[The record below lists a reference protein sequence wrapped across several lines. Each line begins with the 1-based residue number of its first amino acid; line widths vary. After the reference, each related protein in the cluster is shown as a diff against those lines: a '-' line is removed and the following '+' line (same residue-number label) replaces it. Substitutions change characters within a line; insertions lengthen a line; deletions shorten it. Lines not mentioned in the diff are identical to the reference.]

1 MSTENQSI
9 KGVKTL
15 DTSGFEAACKK
26 FEQAG
31 KDFTTYIKQIETT
44 STTLLDTWEGKGRK
58 EFEYQYKLLK
68 GKFEDISDD
77 LYEIY
82 SSLQEAEVTYV
93 EADEEVSKAIKYS
106 VES

>member
-1 MSTENQSI
+1 MSVT
-9 KGVKTL
+9 TL

-31 KDFTTYIKQIETT
+31 KDFDTCIDKIETT
-44 STTLLDTWEGKGRK
+44 SSTLLDSWEGKGRK

-68 GKFEDISDD
+68 GKLEDISDD

-82 SSLQEAEVTYV
+82 NSLQEAEVTYS
-93 EADEEVSKAIKYS
+93 ETDDEVAKAIKYS
-106 VES
+106 VEG